1 MNKNNQLVFE
11 GFSKN
16 LRYIFTNKGIYDFK
30 SDKALRYESLSII
43 DGINILQEVQDFEY
57 KMGKI
62 TLQEHTSNPRK
73 AMIAM
78 TNIFSPENSVT
89 ILKEW
94 ENRFGNK
101 LLMLNESVDS
111 LIIESRINEAWDG
124 VRKVMINELLDWL
137 ADKAKGVY
145 DWGAEKVT
153 AAKDWVVDKGQKV
166 AKAYKEGGGG
176 LSGVLNVAGKTAG
189 YVGDKIKQG
198 FQWIKDKAMAA
209 WKCLT
214 SDFIGCLM
222 EGLRSA
228 MYSMVGMAVEAF
240 LTVTGVGAP
249 VVVVLYGLM
258 TVWDI
263 YLLATG
269 DERFSWANLFCSV
282 LGVFTSGVAAPVLR
296 NLLKGA
302 GLLKSGGTLKGLLGS
317 MMKGGGKLA
326 GYVKQFA
333 GFLGKGASKALGFLK
348 QGTDWLAKNFGIEWL
363 SKYIGKAQTWLDDI
377 GKAAVEASGGAAK
390 TTSTATKTAA
400 TSSKTASNVAKTP
413 KNYEKVWSHG
423 SAKSELGAAKQ
434 GLKDTGTLTST
445 GLQFGQDVAQ
455 TELVGAVAEPAM
467 SKVTQAYN
475 KLMGKSSSQVATP
488 QVAVSTIKPELKSE
502 LDAIA
507 MSSFT

>member
-1 MNKNNQLVFE
+1 
-11 GFSKN
+11 
-16 LRYIFTNKGIYDFK
+16 
-30 SDKALRYESLSII
+30 
-43 DGINILQEVQDFEY
+43 
-57 KMGKI
+57 
-62 TLQEHTSNPRK
+62 
-73 AMIAM
+73 MIAM

-111 LIIESRINEAWDG
+111 LIIEGRINEAWDG

-137 ADKAKGVY
+137 ADKAKGAYNYVA
-145 DWGAEKVT
+145 DKAT
-153 AAKDWVVDKGQKV
+153 AVKDWTVDKAQKV
-166 AKAYKEGGGG
+166 AKAYKEGGIT
-176 LSGVLNVAGKTAG
+176 NVISKGAG
-189 YVGDKIKQG
+189 YVGNKIKQG

-228 MYSMVGMAVEAF
+228 LYSVVGMAVEAF

-263 YLLATG
+263 YLLASG
-269 DERFSWANLFCSV
+269 DSRFSWANLICSV
-282 LGVFTSGVAAPVLR
+282 LGVLTSGVAAPILR

-302 GLLKSGGTLKGLLGS
+302 GLLKSGGTIKGLLGS

-326 GYVKQFA
+326 GYVKQLV
-333 GFLGKGASKALGFLK
+333 GFLGKGASKVLGFLK

-377 GKAAVEASGGAAK
+377 GKTAVEVSGGVAK

-400 TSSKTASNVAKTP
+400 TSTKTASNVAKTP
-413 KNYEKVWSHG
+413 KNYEKIWSQG
-423 SAKSELGAAKQ
+423 SAKAELGAAKK

-445 GLQFGQDVAQ
+445 GLQYGQDVAQ
-455 TELVGAVAEPAM
+455 TELIGKGVEAVQSKGAKQVAQ
-467 SKVTQAYN
+467 T
-475 KLMGKSSSQVATP
+475 ATP
-488 QVAVSTIKPELKSE
+488 QVAQTVTNVNPELSAGAAADVDINN
-502 LDAIA
+502 LIA
-507 MSSFT
+507 ANI